1 MHFVFQNYPAI
12 VRGANGVLEN
22 MGNTCFLNS
31 ILQALYHLPSLLHYL
46 KNDCVAVHQ
55 PKCVELAIRNCTLCA
70 LKKTYDQS
78 LLLAVIKPTLI
89 VNNLS
94 LICSRMELGVQQDA
108 HEFLR

>member
-1 MHFVFQNYPAI
+1 
-12 VRGANGVLEN
+12 

-31 ILQALYHLPSLLHYL
+31 VLQALYHLPSLLHYL
-46 KNDCVAVHQ
+46 KNECVAVHQ
-55 PKCVELAIRNCTLCA
+55 PKCMELAVRNCTLCA

-78 LLLAVIKPTLI
+78 LCLPVMKPTLI

-94 LICSRMELGVQQDA
+94 LICSTMKLGVQQDA